1 MPRVVDR
8 GSIWIVDLGAAAKVR
23 PCLVLSVPPE
33 PQDRVLVTV
42 VPHTT
47 SVQGTRFE
55 VNIPTSFLK
64 PGVFDAQQVVT
75 VAQTRLIRCIGDMD
89 AAEMAQVEAAVRRW
103 LGLNAEVEPVAAPEP
118 AP

>member
-1 MPRVVDR
+1 MPRADR
-8 GSIWIVDLGAAAKVR
+8 GSVWLVDLGMTAKVR
-23 PCLVLSVPPE
+23 PCLVLSVPTD

-55 VNIPTSFLK
+55 VAVKAPFLK

-75 VAQTRLIRCIGDMD
+75 VPQVKLVRRLGDLPPD
-89 AAEMAQVEAAVRRW
+89 QMALVEAAVRRW
-103 LGLNAEVEPVAAPEP
+103 LGL
-118 AP
+118 